1 MWMYL
6 PLFNEKKSK
15 QEILLGN
22 ERMGKIICFGYTRG
36 LAKKLVNV
44 EHQETKLI
52 YLMDKIYICF
62 S

>member
-22 ERMGKIICFGYTRG
+22 ERMGKIIC
-36 LAKKLVNV
+36 LATQGALQKN
-44 EHQETKLI
+44 
-52 YLMDKIYICF
+52 
-62 S
+62 